1 MARRYVRGELDPKV
15 ACFRPVGLFPAPF
28 LAVVRGHQ
36 ADIMATKPAPPRPVP
51 RLYLA
56 TPEVDDPA
64 SLVANLP
71 ALLAGADVAAVV
83 VPPQP
88 PGVRASDS
96 RSTALAPPTRVSC
109 SALLLH
115 GRD

>member
-71 ALLAGADVAAVV
+71 ALLAGADVAAVLGRV
-83 VPPQP
+83 NP
-88 PGVRASDS
+88 SDP
-96 RSTALAPPTRVSC
+96 RSLLSPIQALA
-109 SALLLH
+109 
-115 GRD
+115 

>member
-36 ADIMATKPAPPRPVP
+36 ADIMASKPVPPRPMP

-56 TPEVDDPA
+56 TPDVDDPS
-64 SLVANLP
+64 SLVASLP
-71 ALLAGADVAAVV
+71 GLLAGADVAA
-83 VPPQP
+83 
-88 PGVRASDS
+88 
-96 RSTALAPPTRVSC
+96 
-109 SALLLH
+109 ALLRLH
-115 GRD
+115 PTHPHTLLSPLTRPPPPHPHPR